1 MKKLEPSSSFSLG
14 SWWPIVEENTE
25 EQDLQLELAG
35 GDGDGRNL
43 WLWPAIAKRE
53 DGRNEEGGRLVL
65 VTPSPL
71 PARSFTVSKIFYSFA
86 ATSYQSITNLQVKNR
101 QITWQLFHFVKY

>member
-1 MKKLEPSSSFSLG
+1 M
-14 SWWPIVEENTE
+14 
-25 EQDLQLELAG
+25 QLELAG

-86 ATSYQSITNLQVKNR
+86 DLLSLIAQPEAKQSIHCRSFGSFQP
-101 QITWQLFHFVKY
+101 WKYLKFGYHQRSHTAILEIA